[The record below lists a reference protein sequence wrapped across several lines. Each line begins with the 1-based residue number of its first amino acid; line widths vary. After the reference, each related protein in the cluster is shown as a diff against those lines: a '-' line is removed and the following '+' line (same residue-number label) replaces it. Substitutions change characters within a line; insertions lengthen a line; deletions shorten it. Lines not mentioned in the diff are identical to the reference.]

1 MWYNVCSGKY
11 PQNKGL
17 SPKKQGGYMSKRLI
31 AILVAV
37 FMALTFFAGCKKDT
51 QQKKKNR
58 LTLLQLMKQ
67 KTQKT
72 TRIQLMQQMIKLMQT
87 KVKLYSE

>member
-37 FMALTFFAGCKKDT
+37 FMALTFFAGCKKDNSADET
-51 QQKKKNR
+51 KPAD
-58 LTLLQLMKQ
+58 
-67 KTQKT
+67 T
-72 TRIQLMQQMIKLMQT
+72 TTTDET
-87 KVKLYSE
+87 KDTEDNKYTTDR